1 MNNNELVKIEKELF
15 NLIEQEIA
23 NKEYLV
29 EEYVHNHP
37 LEVGKIIYEQVQNES
52 FVKNILMF
60 SVVIKQVLP
69 HIADEY
75 YIPILIELLKQE
87 NLELRIRYQTIQLLG
102 WRGNEAKE
110 AIPFLLKYLEE
121 NVSLKQISAIALAK
135 IGYEKFEELVPY
147 LLFTLKN
154 AKIYNTRM
162 NAARLLVSHESN
174 WQEKLPGLIDALEKD
189 PDFRVRQKIAR
200 YFGEIKEE
208 GIKEA
213 LLKAYNEDNHPIVRT
228 VAKTSLMDLGEH

>member
-1 MNNNELVKIEKELF
+1 MNNIELVKIEKELF
-15 NLIEQEIA
+15 NLIEQEIVK
-23 NKEYLV
+23 KEYLV
-29 EEYVHNHP
+29 EEFVHKYP
-37 LEVGKIIYEQVQNES
+37 YEVGKIIYKQVQNNS

-69 HIADEY
+69 HIADEF
-75 YIPILIELLKQE
+75 YIPTLTKLIKQE
-87 NLELRIRYQTIQLLG
+87 DLELRIRYQTIQLLG

-110 AIPFLLKYLEE
+110 AIPFLLRNLEE

-135 IGYEKFEELVPY
+135 IGYEKFDELVPY
-147 LLFTLKN
+147 LLSTLKN
-154 AKIYNTRM
+154 AKVYNTRM

-200 YFGEIKEE
+200 YFGEINEE
-208 GIKEA
+208 GVKEA
-213 LLKAYNEDNHPIVRT
+213 LLKAYNEDSHPIVRT
-228 VAKTSLMDLGEH
+228 VAKTSLVDLGD